1 MEGSIKTHDSSYRT
15 GKEYSQDELLDEFLP
30 DINRSI
36 VGADMDGT
44 MFNNDI
50 GVLVFLEKLSDPTFW
65 KFKTSRFKSLLL
77 PIKYR
82 RVFQEGAAGTVSELD
97 QRKCQFILKLWEDIC
112 DLYRKQREILSSNG
126 PKINIHTPI
135 VNEFARKMLA
145 FDRLLIEMERQLI
158 SRFQGE
164 LLMRTRFFADKGVQD
179 VEELTKKVM
188 ERELG
193 DKDAEM
199 DLAVHDANRNEYNQR
214 ISAED
219 LEPIVYNRVVIINL
233 HVAALIK
240 QVFDRGAAVRVITT
254 NIQNNALGAIN
265 NSDYSYL
272 NHRRTISASSL
283 SMNGDKFGSKMDGMP
298 IFGPRKVDI
307 AKEIEAAKKRK
318 FKLALGDSFTND
330 SPMGK
335 YALENGGVF
344 VIVADDYEEAR
355 QKFHPIYEELMDDD
369 DNEVGERIWY
379 VEPTEIGEC

>member
-1 MEGSIKTHDSSYRT
+1 MIRTHNSSFET
-15 GKEYSQDELLDEFLP
+15 GAEYTQEELIEEFLP
-30 DINRSI
+30 DKKII
-36 VGADMDGT
+36 VGSDMDGT

-82 RVFQEGAAGTVSELD
+82 RAFEEGATGSVSELD

-158 SRFQGE
+158 SRFKGE

-188 ERELG
+188 AREIG
-193 DKDAEM
+193 DEDSEM
-199 DLAVHDANRNEYNQR
+199 DLSVHDDNRNEYNQR

-219 LEPIVYNRVVIINL
+219 LEPIVYNRIVIINL

-265 NSDYSYL
+265 NSDYSYQ

-283 SMNGDKFGSKMDGMP
+283 RMNGDRFGSKMDGMP
-298 IFGPRKVDI
+298 IFGERKVDI
-307 AKEIEAAKKRK
+307 AREIEEAKKRK
-318 FKLALGDSFTND
+318 FKVALGDSFTND

-355 QKFHPIYEELMDDD
+355 QKFNPIYEELIDDD
-369 DNEVGERIWY
+369 DNEVGDRIWY
-379 VEPTEIGEC
+379 IEPTEIGEC

>member
-1 MEGSIKTHDSSYRT
+1 MIRTHNSSFET
-15 GKEYSQDELLDEFLP
+15 GAEYTQEELIEEFLP
-30 DINRSI
+30 DKKII
-36 VGADMDGT
+36 VGSDMDGT

-82 RVFQEGAAGTVSELD
+82 RVFQEGATGSVSELD
-97 QRKCQFILKLWEDIC
+97 QRKCQFILNLWEDIC
-112 DLYRKQREILSSNG
+112 DLYRRQREILSSNG
-126 PKINIHTPI
+126 PRIHIHTPI

-158 SRFQGE
+158 SRFKGE

-188 ERELG
+188 AREIG
-193 DKDAEM
+193 DEDSEM
-199 DLAVHDANRNEYNQR
+199 DLAVHDDNRNEYNQR

-219 LEPIVYNRVVIINL
+219 LEPIVYNRIVIINL

-283 SMNGDKFGSKMDGMP
+283 RMNGDRFGSKMDGMP
-298 IFGPRKVDI
+298 IFGERKVDI
-307 AKEIEAAKKRK
+307 AREIEEAKKRK
-318 FKLALGDSFTND
+318 FKVALGDSFTND

-355 QKFHPIYEELMDDD
+355 QKFNPIYEELGA
-369 DNEVGERIWY
+369 NGVGERIWY
-379 VEPTEIGEC
+379 IEPTEIGEC